1 MNRCQLSLID
11 KYSNPKSFGNL
22 NPSSSYQTST
32 MLDSIDRSLRTIL
45 EDIATNIQIK
55 GGLEIVHPDYPAP
68 DLPEEFINRIKGLS
82 IELKQKYLAA
92 QLRNFLYSV
101 YYNGSS
107 KPVKIVDSQTSSNW
121 KNSTFLGM
129 DLQFY
134 QQIQANNYGTGYLDR
149 NWQIIRA
156 EADGTLAVKK
166 NGLTIHITREAC
178 ALSNEDRQLPAS
190 ELSTEI
196 GDFISVKMPH
206 NLVQNGFYVAVG
218 NAGSYD
224 LQLQALDRMLVRVYF
239 HITPNGA
246 LSVMESLTQL
256 LNVANIP
263 FHFKVL
269 YNPHDYNRHDTGVL
283 YIQRY
288 YYPTVEIVLGQIYR
302 KHHQHF
308 QPETPLFTKPIASGL
323 AIAEEP
329 DVRFAESESFGMNR
343 CHIIADG
350 LITADSRGEIEPQLK
365 LGAIV
370 QSFDRVGIDLAAPFL
385 NPGSVDIY
393 ASLS

>member
-1 MNRCQLSLID
+1 
-11 KYSNPKSFGNL
+11 
-22 NPSSSYQTST
+22 
-32 MLDSIDRSLRTIL
+32 MLDSIDRSLYTTL
-45 EDIATNIQIK
+45 KDIATNVQIK
-55 GGLEIVHPDYPAP
+55 GGLEIVHPDYPTP
-68 DLPEEFINRIKGLS
+68 DLPDEFISRIKSLP

-92 QLRNFLYSV
+92 QLRNFLYNV

-107 KPVKIVDSQTSSNW
+107 KSVKVVDSQISTSW

-134 QQIQANNYGTGYLDR
+134 QQIQANNYGTGYFERD
-149 NWQIIRA
+149 WQLVRA

-166 NGLTIHITREAC
+166 NGLTIHITREAYTS
-178 ALSNEDRQLPAS
+178 SNEDRAA
-190 ELSTEI
+190 EI

-218 NAGSYD
+218 NAGGYD
-224 LQLQALDRMLVRVYF
+224 SQLQNLDRMLVRVYF
-239 HITPNGA
+239 HVTPNGA
-246 LSVMESLTQL
+246 ICVMESLTQL

-263 FHFKVL
+263 FHFKIL
-269 YNPHDYNRHDTGVL
+269 YNPQDYNRADTGVL

-288 YYPTVEIVLGQIYR
+288 YYPHVEIILGQIHR
-302 KHHQHF
+302 KHHQYF
-308 QPETPLFTKPIASGL
+308 QPETPLFTKSIASGL

-329 DVRFAESESFGMNR
+329 DLRFAESESFGMNR
-343 CHIIADG
+343 CQIIADG
-350 LITADSRGEIEPQLK
+350 LIDADLRGEIDPQLK
-365 LGAIV
+365 LDAIV
-370 QSFDRVGIDLAAPFL
+370 QSFDRVGIDLTAPFL

>member
-1 MNRCQLSLID
+1 
-11 KYSNPKSFGNL
+11 
-22 NPSSSYQTST
+22 
-32 MLDSIDRSLRTIL
+32 MLDSIDRSLRTTL
-45 EDIATNIQIK
+45 EDIATNVQIK
-55 GGLEIVHPDYPAP
+55 GGLEIFHPDYPAA
-68 DLPEEFINRIKGLS
+68 DLPSEFISRIESLP

-92 QLRNFLYSV
+92 QLRNFLYNV

-107 KPVKIVDSQTSSNW
+107 KAVKVVDPQISTNW
-121 KNSTFLGM
+121 ANDTFLGM

-134 QQIQANNYGTGYLDR
+134 QQLQAHNYGTGYFDR
-149 NWQIIRA
+149 HWQIMRE

-166 NGLTIHITREAC
+166 SGLTIHISRDDHY
-178 ALSNEDRQLPAS
+178 LQIS
-190 ELSTEI
+190 ERSAGI

-224 LQLQALDRMLVRVYF
+224 SQLQDLERMLVRVYF

-246 LSVMESLTQL
+246 VCVMESLTQL

-269 YNPHDYNRHDTGVL
+269 YNPHDYNRYDTGVL

-288 YYPTVEIVLGQIYR
+288 YYPHVEIVLGQIYR

-308 QPETPLFTKPIASGL
+308 QPETPLFTKPIAIGL

-329 DVRFAESESFGMNR
+329 DIRFAESESFGMNR
-343 CHIIADG
+343 CQIIADG
-350 LITADSRGEIEPQLK
+350 LIDADLRGEIDPQLK
-365 LGAIV
+365 LSAIV
-370 QSFDRVGIDLAAPFL
+370 QSFDRLGIDLTAPFL

>member
-1 MNRCQLSLID
+1 
-11 KYSNPKSFGNL
+11 
-22 NPSSSYQTST
+22 
-32 MLDSIDRSLRTIL
+32 MLDSIDRFLLTTL
-45 EDIATNIQIK
+45 EDIATNVQIK

-68 DLPEEFINRIKGLS
+68 DLPEEFISRIQSLS
-82 IELKQKYLAA
+82 IELKQKYLAS
-92 QLRNFLYSV
+92 QLRNFLYNV

-107 KPVKIVDSQTSSNW
+107 RSVKNVDSQISTIW

-134 QQIQANNYGTGYLDR
+134 QQIQANNYGTGYFERD
-149 NWQIIRA
+149 WQLVRE

-166 NGLTIHITREAC
+166 NGLTLHITRADYT
-178 ALSNEDRQLPAS
+178 SFNEERSA
-190 ELSTEI
+190 EI

-218 NAGSYD
+218 NAGGYD
-224 LQLQALDRMLVRVYF
+224 SQLQNLDRMLVRVYF

-246 LSVMESLTQL
+246 VCVMESLTQL

-263 FHFKVL
+263 FHFKIL
-269 YNPHDYNRHDTGVL
+269 YNPQDYNRHDTGVL

-288 YYPTVEIVLGQIYR
+288 YYPHVEIILGQIHR

-308 QPETPLFTKPIASGL
+308 QPGTPLFTKPIAIGL

-329 DVRFAESESFGMNR
+329 DIRFAESESFGMNR

-350 LITADSRGEIEPQLK
+350 LIAADLQGEIDPQLK
-365 LGAIV
+365 LDAIV
-370 QSFDRVGIDLAAPFL
+370 QSFDRVGIDLTTPFL

>member
-1 MNRCQLSLID
+1 
-11 KYSNPKSFGNL
+11 
-22 NPSSSYQTST
+22 
-32 MLDSIDRSLRTIL
+32 MLDSIDRFLLTTL
-45 EDIATNIQIK
+45 EDIATNVRIK

-68 DLPEEFINRIKGLS
+68 ALPEEFINRIKSLS

-92 QLRNFLYSV
+92 QLRNFLYNV
-101 YYNGSS
+101 YYNGLS
-107 KPVKIVDSQTSSNW
+107 KAVKAIDSPTSTSW

-134 QQIQANNYGTGYLDR
+134 QQIQASNYGTGYFDR
-149 NWQIIRA
+149 NWQIVSE

-166 NGLTIHITREAC
+166 NGLTIHITRAAYTSEAERS
-178 ALSNEDRQLPAS
+178 A
-190 ELSTEI
+190 EI

-218 NAGSYD
+218 NAGGYD
-224 LQLQALDRMLVRVYF
+224 LQLQDLDRMLVRVYF

-246 LSVMESLTQL
+246 LCVMESLTQL

-269 YNPHDYNRHDTGVL
+269 YNPHDYNRSDTGVL

-288 YYPTVEIVLGQIYR
+288 YYPHVEIILGQIHR
-302 KHHQHF
+302 KHQQHF
-308 QPETPLFTKPIASGL
+308 QPETPLFTKPIAIGL
-323 AIAEEP
+323 AVAEEP
-329 DVRFAESESFGMNR
+329 DIRFAESESFGMNR
-343 CHIIADG
+343 CQIIADG
-350 LITADSRGEIEPQLK
+350 LIDADLRGEIDPQLK
-365 LGAIV
+365 LDAIV

>member
-1 MNRCQLSLID
+1 V
-11 KYSNPKSFGNL
+11 L
-22 NPSSSYQTST
+22 N
-32 MLDSIDRSLRTIL
+32 SIDSALYKTL
-45 EDIATNIQIK
+45 EDIATNVQIK
-55 GGLEIVHPDYPAP
+55 GGLEIVHPDYPTP
-68 DLPEEFINRIKGLS
+68 DLPEEFISRIQSLS
-82 IELKQKYLAA
+82 IELKQKYLAT
-92 QLRNFLYSV
+92 QLRNFLYNV

-107 KPVKIVDSQTSSNW
+107 KSVKNIDSQTSTSW

-134 QQIQANNYGTGYLDR
+134 QQIQANNYGTGYFERD
-149 NWQIIRA
+149 WQLVRE

-166 NGLTIHITREAC
+166 NGLTIHITRSAY
-178 ALSNEDRQLPAS
+178 ASSNEDRS
-190 ELSTEI
+190 VVI
-196 GDFISVKMPH
+196 GDFVSVKMPH

-218 NAGSYD
+218 NAGGYD
-224 LQLQALDRMLVRVYF
+224 SQLQNLDRMLVRSYF
-239 HITPNGA
+239 HITPDGA
-246 LSVMESLTQL
+246 LCVMESLTQL
-256 LNVANIP
+256 LNVASIP

-283 YIQRY
+283 YVQRY
-288 YYPTVEIVLGQIYR
+288 YYPHVEIVLGQIHR

-308 QPETPLFTKPIASGL
+308 QPETPLFTKPIAIGL

-329 DVRFAESESFGMNR
+329 DIRFAESESFGMNR
-343 CHIIADG
+343 CQIIADG
-350 LITADSRGEIEPQLK
+350 LIDADLRGEIDPLLK

-370 QSFDRVGIDLAAPFL
+370 QSFDRVGIDLTTPFL